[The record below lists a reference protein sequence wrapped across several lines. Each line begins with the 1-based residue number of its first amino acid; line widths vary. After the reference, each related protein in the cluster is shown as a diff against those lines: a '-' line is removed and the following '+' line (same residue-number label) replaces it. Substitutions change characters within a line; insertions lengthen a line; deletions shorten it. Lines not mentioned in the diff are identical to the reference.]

1 MRAHLLVLFLCCF
14 VVSCNNMPKP
24 VMDIISDTVAPT
36 EEPFGDV
43 PRITVSD
50 AAMQAKI
57 TGPWLWMIAPTDP
70 GRGGQASIDTDSLAI
85 ASNGVVTEIDVATNG
100 VAAGDMIGDLT
111 WTLGT
116 IAGTSTERYSDNIN
130 EVINRIGFA
139 EGNLDDYSSYA
150 LINLVSETSRP
161 NLTMRVGSDD
171 AIKVWLNSEVV
182 HNHTIVRGS
191 TGFQDEFEVDLKAGS
206 NLLMVKV
213 HDNYIDW
220 AMFVGIEDPSVIP
233 ATTVAD
239 MPIVPDD
246 PSIYSQYDVNQD
258 GNVDNTDLTLVSAA
272 IGQKPPTN
280 LRLDVN
286 GNGVVDGTDVILVS
300 KNFGRADTTAPQD
313 PAVMQPTAPTAKLG
327 ITAITFENAT
337 NLIPGERYRF
347 QPDGIART
355 NNKAGESTIPF
366 ISWSNVDFST
376 FVAITV
382 PEGSPRIDA
391 RFDLEPRIYQFSVDG
406 IPAISDPYDEST
418 PWHERDQVVVE
429 IIEKVDES
437 KARNGDIRVKYT
449 AVAIE
454 NLTHPNRKFEPVE

>member
-1 MRAHLLVLFLCCF
+1 
-14 VVSCNNMPKP
+14 
-24 VMDIISDTVAPT
+24 MDIISDTVTPT

-50 AAMQAKI
+50 AAVQDSI
-57 TGPWLWMIAPTDP
+57 TGPWLWMIAPTE
-70 GRGGQASIDTDSLAI
+70 GGVDSIDIDSLAD
-85 ASNGVVTEIDVATNG
+85 SSDGVVTEMDVATNG
-100 VAAGDMIGDLT
+100 VATGDMVGDLT
-111 WTLGT
+111 WTPGIIWFRESVT
-116 IAGTSTERYSDNIN
+116 FPNNIN
-130 EVINRIGFA
+130 DLVNEIGWG
-139 EGNLDDYSSYA
+139 EGDIDDYTSYA
-150 LINLVSETSRP
+150 LINLVSDTDSDV
-161 NLTMRVGSDD
+161 TMQVVFDD
-171 AIKVWLNSEVV
+171 NIKVWANGEVV
-182 HNHTIVRGS
+182 YKS
-191 TGFQDEFEVDLKAGS
+191 TEWGVHSGEFKVDLKAGG
-206 NLLMVKV
+206 NLLMVK
-213 HDNYIDW
+213 ITEFGGAW
-220 AMFVGIEDPSVIP
+220 GMFIGIEDPSVIP

-300 KNFGRADTTAPQD
+300 KNFGKADTTTPQD
-313 PAVMQPTAPTAKLG
+313 PAVMQPTAPTAKPG

-347 QPDGIART
+347 QPDGIATT

-376 FVAITV
+376 FVAMTV
-382 PEGSPRIDA
+382 PEGSLRIDA

-406 IPAISDPYDEST
+406 IPAISNPYDAST

-429 IIEKVDES
+429 IIEKIDES